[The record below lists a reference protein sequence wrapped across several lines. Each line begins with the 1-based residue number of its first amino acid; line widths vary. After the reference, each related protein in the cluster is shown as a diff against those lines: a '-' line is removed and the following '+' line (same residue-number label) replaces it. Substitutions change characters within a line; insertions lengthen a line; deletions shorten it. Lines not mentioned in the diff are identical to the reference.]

1 MENIPRQLNQLLEQ
15 MLNGRILIN
24 HDIYDYKNR
33 IKTVSQIVNRF
44 VVSIL
49 FLSVML
55 TAALLSFN
63 VAMQEISKFLF
74 GLAAI
79 LLVWELVLM
88 FKHK

>member
-1 MENIPRQLNQLLEQ
+1 MKKL
-15 MLNGRILIN
+15 G
-24 HDIYDYKNR
+24 
-33 IKTVSQIVNRF
+33 
-44 VVSIL
+44 IL
-49 FLSVML
+49 FLAVML

-74 GLAAI
+74 GFAAI